1 MSTATL
7 SKITAPVAAAVCA
20 HFELEPQSLPLLNE
34 SLGSEQFLRLL
45 IEQKHYVDA
54 VGFLAHAL
62 PKREAVWWAC
72 VCARTALGA
81 APAAEELKSLS
92 LAEAWV
98 IEPSEANRR
107 AAMTAAEASEFKT
120 SASWAAVAAFW
131 SGGSMA
137 PADLPEV
144 PPAENLTGK
153 AVAAAV
159 MIAVGVGEPDKME
172 DRYRQLLAR
181 GLDVA
186 RGGNGSVA

>member
-1 MSTATL
+1 M
-7 SKITAPVAAAVCA
+7 
-20 HFELEPQSLPLLNE
+20 
-34 SLGSEQFLRLL
+34 
-45 IEQKHYVDA
+45 
-54 VGFLAHAL
+54 
-62 PKREAVWWAC
+62 
-72 VCARTALGA
+72 CARTALGVV
-81 APAAEELKSLS
+81 PATEELKSLS

-98 IEPSEANRR
+98 LEPSEANRR
-107 AAMTAAEASEFKT
+107 AAMAAAEASEFKT
-120 SASWAAVAAFW
+120 PASWAAVAAFW

-153 AVAAAV
+153 AVTAAV
-159 MIAVGVGEPDKME
+159 MIAVGLGEPDKME